1 MSVQTQ
7 KETCPILSV
16 PADLLCGGMIP
27 DCRVLMMARTCKRM
41 QETLQRGRCAV
52 DIRVNKRVSR
62 DARIARLVA
71 PGINNIQ
78 MNFRIQRFECCV
90 PLRYCQVR
98 FSDFEELTLMDLR
111 ILKMNASQL
120 TELHLLSV
128 LFMFTFSLDMRVF
141 EFTQQ
146 FLKSRHVPWLAHCIC
161 RFRRLETLNLSNN
174 YFVFDSLEIV
184 LDAVQTSSLS
194 TLNLSTN
201 SCEDDTK
208 TIKLCRVIHANCM
221 TLKSLNLSFM
231 RLGNTAFHLL
241 VHALSSCTFLESLD
255 LSRNHLHYNLL
266 TDVLNATAGCKMQ
279 SFNWSGNRL
288 GLSGRFFLTNHI
300 LSNAVWKTTLREI
313 KLASCDVL
321 DEAERLCQAL
331 SACTRLQTLD
341 VANNGLY
348 ASDVA
353 EILKNPSI
361 TSLDVSNNY
370 ISDYGM
376 QLVLDRSSTN
386 KTLRHLNVQGNH
398 MSMHTM
404 RKFRRMR
411 KSKKMRIQMPHEC
424 CACDICKSIGT

>member
-7 KETCPILSV
+7 RETCPILSV
-16 PADLLCGGMIP
+16 PADLLCGGVIP
-27 DCRVLMMARTCKRM
+27 DCRVLLMARTCKRM

-62 DARIARLVA
+62 DARVARLVA

-78 MNFRIQRFECCV
+78 MKFQIKRFECCV
-90 PLRYCQVR
+90 PLRYCPVR
-98 FSDFEELTLMDLR
+98 FNDFEELTLMDLR
-111 ILKMNASQL
+111 ILKMDGSQL
-120 TELHLLSV
+120 TELNLLSV
-128 LFMFTFSLDMRVF
+128 LFMFTFSIDMRVF

-146 FLKSRHVPWLAHCIC
+146 FLKSRHIPWLAHCIC

-201 SCEDDTK
+201 RCEDETK
-208 TIKLCRVIHANCM
+208 MTKLCRVIHTNCM
-221 TLKSLNLSFM
+221 TLKTLNLSFM
-231 RLGNTAFHLL
+231 RLFNDCFALL
-241 VHALSSCTFLESLD
+241 VHALSTCPFLESLD
-255 LSRNHLHYNLL
+255 LSKNHLHYGRLI
-266 TDVLNATAGCKMQ
+266 DVLKATADCKIQ

-288 GLSGRFFLTNHI
+288 GLSGRFVLTDHI
-300 LSNAVWKTTLREI
+300 MRNKVWKTTLREI
-313 KLASCDVL
+313 KLATCDLL
-321 DEAERLCQAL
+321 DEAERLCEAL

-341 VANNGLY
+341 FANNGLY

-353 EILKNPSI
+353 EILKNPTI

-376 QLVLDRSSTN
+376 QLVLDRSSSS

-398 MSMHTM
+398 MTMHTLRM
-404 RKFRRMR
+404 FRRMR
-411 KSKKMRIQMPHEC
+411 RSKKMTVHLPHTC
-424 CACDICKSIGT
+424 CACDICKSLGT